1 MTSFLLDI
9 WNEVCLWEVQM
20 KWSVR
25 VGSMFCASHIHVLH
39 FFFLQDVIVDF
50 SLVNS
55 ARSRDPQILLFSNF
69 FIKNESHG
77 TIHTFK
83 NYFAIVFFNFQFSAV
98 SKQTLNEDPKL
109 EFPFKYKKFKATM
122 KHSVHVMN
130 FSTKNLP
137 HKHTS
142 KPTSRSVL

>member
-77 TIHTFK
+77 TNYTFK
-83 NYFAIVFFNFQFSAV
+83 NYFVTVFSVFNCI
-98 SKQTLNEDPKL
+98 QTDPKYAFL
-109 EFPFKYKKFKATM
+109 VNHPKSLKIMLQFDWFWAWQR
-122 KHSVHVMN
+122 N
-130 FSTKNLP
+130 FFIPNIYI
-137 HKHTS
+137 
-142 KPTSRSVL
+142 